1 MKLPLPSRVRILYL
15 IIAVLIAVA
24 VVPLYFYA
32 RKVVDMNQEALQR
45 NEKLLQNT
53 VTSSLAQDVAQRQKD
68 ILSTLASLTYSVQ
81 VTSGGDL
88 NGARVEAPEVRAL
101 LQNYIENPDSI
112 VLYARL
118 VNTEG
123 HFMSVGTLAPDAFV
137 EKELEHGLA
146 ASREERLYVG
156 EALSIGSGQETRTV
170 IVVSRPVGGN
180 EVYLGALELVVDL
193 QYLVRKLQAAKSQEG
208 LDTFVVDHSGRLVAS
223 SNGKYAT
230 GQDMSANELVKNFVE
245 QSSNAQI
252 AVTKEFSW
260 AQDGKNKT
268 EMLGTYDP
276 VPGLGW
282 AVVAQRSQSVAY
294 SDIYQMQHAALLFLL
309 VAIAFSICVG
319 ILAAR
324 RLTTPLQV
332 LTESSRAIAA
342 GDFSQRVQLKSRT
355 EIGELAQTFNSMTD
369 DLERFVFDLRKA
381 AEENKALFLSSIQM
395 LAGAVDEKDPYTK
408 GHSDRVT
415 RYSVII
421 AKEMGLKDE
430 EIEKIRISAQL
441 HDVGKIGIEDRILK
455 KPGALTPEE
464 FEVMKTHTTK
474 GAAIL
479 RPVEMLKE
487 MLPGIEL
494 HHESLDGRGYPFG
507 LKGDQI
513 PLMPRIIMVA
523 DTFDAMTTNRPYQ
536 AAMDAEYVVRI
547 INSLA
552 KTKFDPYVVAAM
564 TKVFES
570 GRLKIHRAATVT
582 AEQVAASQADVA
594 QPSQPAADLAG
605 TAR

>member
-1 MKLPLPSRVRILYL
+1 MKLPLPSRIRIRYL

-24 VVPLYFYA
+24 VVPLYLYA

-53 VTSSLAQDVAQRQKD
+53 VTSSLAQDIAQRQRD
-68 ILSTLASLTYSVQ
+68 ILSTLASLTYSIQ
-81 VTSGGDL
+81 VSSGGDL
-88 NGARVEAPEVRAL
+88 SGARVEAPEVRAL

-112 VLYARL
+112 VPYARL
-118 VNTEG
+118 LNTQG
-123 HFMSVGTLAPDAFV
+123 HFMSVGTLAPDDFI

-146 ASREERLYVG
+146 AAREGRQYTG
-156 EALSIGSGQETRTV
+156 GALSIGSGKETRTV
-170 IVVSRPVGGN
+170 MVVSRPVAN
-180 EVYLGALELVVDL
+180 RDVYLGALELVIDL
-193 QYLVRKLQAAKSQEG
+193 RYLVRKLQNARVQEG

-223 SNGKYAT
+223 SNGKQAT
-230 GQDMSANELVKNFVE
+230 GQDMSANEMVRSFVE
-245 QSSNAQI
+245 QSSNAQLS
-252 AVTKEFSW
+252 VTKEFSW

-268 EMLGTYDP
+268 NMLGTYSP

-282 AVVAQRSQSVAY
+282 AVVTQKSQAVAY
-294 SDIYQMQHAALLFLL
+294 SDIYQMQRAALFFLF
-309 VAIAFSICVG
+309 VAIAFSICIG

-324 RLTTPLQV
+324 RLTKPLQV
-332 LTESSRAIAA
+332 LTDSSRAIAA
-342 GDFSQRVQLKSRT
+342 GNFSQRVQLKSRT

-369 DLERFVFDLRKA
+369 DLERYVSDLRQA
-381 AEENKALFLSSIQM
+381 AEENKALFLGSIQM

-415 RYSVII
+415 RYSLLI
-421 AKEMGLKDE
+421 AREMGLSE
-430 EIEKIRISAQL
+430 EEVEKIRISAQL

-464 FEVMKTHTTK
+464 FEIMKTHTTK

-479 RPVEMLKE
+479 RPVEMLKD

-507 LKGDQI
+507 LKGEQI

-536 AAMDAEYVVRI
+536 AAMDADYVVRI

-552 KTKFDPYVVAAM
+552 NTKFDPHVVAAM

-570 GRLKIHRAATVT
+570 GKLRVHRAATVS
-582 AEQVAASQADVA
+582 AEQIQGVATVTPDFADMR
-594 QPSQPAADLAG
+594 
-605 TAR
+605 T